1 MPFKLIA
8 FLIVMLVAIFFIGF
22 NLDNRCNVSVI
33 LHTFED
39 VPIVLS
45 LLAAYVLG
53 SFSVIPFLLG
63 RRRKRINTEKKDSV
77 KKERKQ
83 KEQKK
88 AELKHN
94 ESKNTPGS
102 A

>member
-8 FLIVMLVAIFFIGF
+8 FLIVLLVAIFFIGF
-22 NLDNRCNVSVI
+22 NLDNRCDVSVVF
-33 LHTFED
+33 HTFED

-63 RRRKRINTEKKDSV
+63 RRRKKIHVDKDEKKQ
-77 KKERKQ
+77 KKQKQ

-88 AELKHN
+88 DSSKQT
-94 ESKNTPGS
+94 ESGNPTGTL
-102 A
+102 

>member
-1 MPFKLIA
+1 MPFKLIG
-8 FLIVMLVAIFFIGF
+8 FLIVLLVAIFFIGF
-22 NLDNRCNVSVI
+22 NLDNRCDVSVV

-63 RRRKRINTEKKDSV
+63 RRRKKNSSAKKETG
-77 KKERKQ
+77 KKEMKQKERKKDTAQ
-83 KEQKK
+83 QSD
-88 AELKHN
+88 
-94 ESKNTPGS
+94 SKNTSGNL
-102 A
+102 

>member
-1 MPFKLIA
+1 MPFKLIG
-8 FLIVMLVAIFFIGF
+8 FLIVLLVAIFFIGF
-22 NLDNRCNVSVI
+22 NLDNRCDVSVV

-63 RRRKRINTEKKDSV
+63 RRRKKNSAV
-77 KKERKQ
+77 KKETGKNEMKQ
-83 KEQKK
+83 KEHKK
-88 AELKHN
+88 DRAQQSD
-94 ESKNTPGS
+94 SKNTFGTL
-102 A
+102 

>member
-8 FLIVMLVAIFFIGF
+8 FLIVMLIAIFFIGF

-63 RRRKRINTEKKDSV
+63 RRRKRINTEKKDE
-77 KKERKQ
+77 KKKDQKQ

-88 AELKHN
+88 TELKRT
-94 ESKNTPGS
+94 ESQNPSGTV
-102 A
+102 

>member
-8 FLIVMLVAIFFIGF
+8 FLIVMLIAIFFIGF

-63 RRRKRINTEKKDSV
+63 RRRKRINTEKKDE
-77 KKERKQ
+77 KKKDQKQ

-88 AELKHN
+88 AELKRT
-94 ESKNTPGS
+94 ESQNPSGTV
-102 A
+102 

>member
-8 FLIVMLVAIFFIGF
+8 FLIVLLVAIFFIGF
-22 NLDNRCNVSVI
+22 NLDNRCDVSVVF
-33 LHTFED
+33 HTFED

-63 RRRKRINTEKKDSV
+63 RRRKKNPATRKEPEKKETG
-77 KKERKQ
+77 KKEAGKRDPKQ
-83 KEQKK
+83 SET
-88 AELKHN
+88 
-94 ESKNTPGS
+94 KNATGTI
-102 A
+102 

>member
-8 FLIVMLVAIFFIGF
+8 FLLVMLIAIFFIGF

-63 RRRKRINTEKKDSV
+63 RRRKKNREDNKSLKK
-77 KKERKQ
+77 

-88 AELKHN
+88 KKSDIKDDEA
-94 ESKNTPGS
+94 KNAPGTV
-102 A
+102 